1 MSSNSQHLKASGHI
15 DHHTLLRNLNRLQS
29 RIWTHFDKKNLYM
42 IFSERWYYN
51 MFPAYAFFRCL
62 FQLFPKKETIEIKK
76 VCLKFTKDFCTI
88 RSKVQVRIW
97 TQGNVVIIST
107 CKKICSRESVP
118 SSSKPEDLIYF
129 VEFRPAKSKVR
140 SVSTWGQD
148 QFSLEKKNGL

>member
-1 MSSNSQHLKASGHI
+1 
-15 DHHTLLRNLNRLQS
+15 
-29 RIWTHFDKKNLYM
+29 
-42 IFSERWYYN
+42 

-88 RSKVQVRIW
+88 RSRVQVRIW

-107 CKKICSRESVP
+107 CKKICSGESVP
-118 SSSKPEDLIYF
+118 NSSKLEDLIYF
-129 VEFRPAKSKVR
+129 VEFRPTKSKVR

-148 QFSLEKKNGL
+148 QFALEKKWSLGIENLVFDGNPTQKRKTASFPYRPFHLFLYSLL